1 MPPTRSWPPWPPRP
15 PAGVEAALDPGRYLD
30 SAQALID
37 RALAAH
43 G

>member
-1 MPPTRSWPPWPPRP
+1 
-15 PAGVEAALDPGRYLD
+15 VEAALDPGRYLG

>member
-1 MPPTRSWPPWPPRP
+1 MEPSRL
-15 PAGVEAALDPGRYLD
+15 GEAARDPERYLG

-43 G
+43 R

>member
-1 MPPTRSWPPWPPRP
+1 
-15 PAGVEAALDPGRYLD
+15 VEAVLDPCRYLG